1 MEANFGSASCWSRGF
16 SARVDMDRDPPRA
29 ILLDKKEEK
38 ALAQDDDEAIN
49 KKAEVVVAW
58 IFMVILR
65 RNEVF
70 C

>member
-1 MEANFGSASCWSRGF
+1 
-16 SARVDMDRDPPRA
+16 MDRDPPRPM
-29 ILLDKKEEK
+29 LLDKKEEK

-58 IFMVILR
+58 IFMVTLR

-70 C
+70 